1 MIGIGAKVKH
11 PSNGEGVIFAQD
23 GDFWRVYFKEIGEK
37 EISKSYTGFAMLEGA
52 SGDNPTPNVGDIIE
66 AVEHVFKEY
75 IHQLKGEDTSEIIA
89 MGDKWDDGI
98 MVLQPGDQALKSK
111 EVTIEVFFHKIVM
124 LRDRLRVMEAKINA
138 NAKLEDSDKVELQQ
152 YITRIYGSLTTFNA
166 LFKFKEDA
174 FVGDKKK
181 G

>member
-111 EVTIEVFFHKIVM
+111 EVPIEVFFHKIVM